1 MFNVVLAS
9 DDGYAHILSVCLVS
23 ILKNNCKDFEKIN
36 IFILDD
42 GIKSKNRKL
51 LNDLASEYCANL
63 EFIKL
68 DKNDIFKN
76 IHGLDRNGK
85 ITHTTYARLFIPSL
99 LPNNI
104 DKVLYLDVDS
114 LILDSFKELWKLD
127 LEDNLCAAV
136 IDVSSDKLITKT
148 SIGLTENDY
157 YYNAGVLLIDLKG
170 WRKEKIEEKFLNFL
184 ENRIFYFHDQD
195 IINGVLKNRI
205 KTIHPK
211 YNFMSN
217 FHELSYEKITQWEGL
232 INYYTKEEIEEA
244 RKNPVFIHFSGTSVT
259 RPWHNPDFI
268 YRNIYEEYASLTKNE
283 KEIFKDDKKIDP
295 FEKIRYNF
303 YKTKLVGLVFMFI
316 PKKIFVK
323 NANRIREQMY
333 EDFFSKN

>member
-1 MFNVVLAS
+1 M
-9 DDGYAHILSVCLVS
+9 Y
-23 ILKNNCKDFEKIN
+23 FEKIN

-42 GIKSKNRKL
+42 GIKSKNKKL

-136 IDVSSDKLITKT
+136 IDVSSDKLITNKLGNKLGKLRVCLANP
-148 SIGLTENDY
+148 SSESD
-157 YYNAGVLLIDLKG
+157 
-170 WRKEKIEEKFLNFL
+170 
-184 ENRIFYFHDQD
+184 
-195 IINGVLKNRI
+195 
-205 KTIHPK
+205 TIC
-211 YNFMSN
+211 YIA
-217 FHELSYEKITQWEGL
+217 ELFRS
-232 INYYTKEEIEEA
+232 
-244 RKNPVFIHFSGTSVT
+244 
-259 RPWHNPDFI
+259 
-268 YRNIYEEYASLTKNE
+268 
-283 KEIFKDDKKIDP
+283 
-295 FEKIRYNF
+295 
-303 YKTKLVGLVFMFI
+303 
-316 PKKIFVK
+316 
-323 NANRIREQMY
+323 
-333 EDFFSKN
+333 